1 MATLVHNYSS
11 NGDTYTDE
19 YGTQLVLNRL
29 LDGEVIE
36 GFKVVANGS
45 PNMKVRVQPGSG
57 RIPTGTY
64 PSSYGYLI
72 SHDTVAG
79 EEVTIAPAAASPRL
93 DYVLAYVDKAVAGS
107 VLPAHVNNTNGV
119 LKFVAVAGT
128 PAGSPVV
135 PTSGQITAVVGS
147 NPYIILGEILVNVGA
162 GSITNPN
169 IADRR
174 KIATAVKA
182 QSLKSGQI
190 DYSTFLKNI
199 KSATNSAAFAIS
211 AGEND
216 LGANGVSISFDVAST
231 CKALV
236 TVDVSIHA
244 GGDDEFRLRILR
256 GGVEQASFDP
266 IAAVIPAGRSAHRS
280 FTANVTLSPGV
291 NVISAGVFVAVSGH
305 SVKVKAARVSA
316 IVLGEVLA

>member
-29 LDGEVIE
+29 LDGEVVE

-174 KIATAVKA
+174 VMAKVKMP
-182 QSLKSGQI
+182 SG
-190 DYSTFLKNI
+190 SVP
-199 KSATNSAAFAIS
+199 SAAIDWSSLSVASTNTDQANVSAAANTYLTLFTFSNFEAHTGRVKIDCAFNKMYLGTGGTTIFYLFVDGVS
-211 AGEND
+211 AGELCRSSTTNVPVAGEAIFNIAKGTRN
-216 LGANGVSISFDVAST
+216 LTVRGNNGTSAWQLLQYHSMS
-231 CKALV
+231 C
-236 TVDVSIHA
+236 TV
-244 GGDDEFRLRILR
+244 
-256 GGVEQASFDP
+256 VE
-266 IAAVIPAGRSAHRS
+266 V
-280 FTANVTLSPGV
+280 
-291 NVISAGVFVAVSGH
+291 
-305 SVKVKAARVSA
+305 
-316 IVLGEVLA
+316 

>member
-29 LDGEVIE
+29 LDGEVVE

-135 PTSGQITAVVGS
+135 PTNGQITAVVGS

-199 KSATNSAAFAIS
+199 KSGTNSVVNGIG

-216 LGANGVSISFDVAST
+216 LAPTGIAVTFDVAT
-231 CKALV
+231 ACVALV
-236 TVDVSIHA
+236 TVDISLH
-244 GGDDEFRLRILR
+244 GGSDDEFRLRAIR
-256 GGVEQASFDP
+256 NGVIQESYDP
-266 IAAVIPAGRSAHRS
+266 IAAAFPASRSVHRS
-280 FTANVTLSPGV
+280 FTSKISLVAGT
-291 NVISAGVFVAVSGH
+291 NVISAGVFVTGPH
-305 SVKVKAARVSA
+305 SIQIKAGRITA